1 MMSMSKDFQILK
13 EVDDI
18 MEEFWQ
24 TIQLIMIAI
33 AYIIVWHL
41 SGTGRQE
48 LARRKKEKEKAK
60 DTIKVVNYTAEEV
73 PQITDG
79 KPSAFTYVEPE
90 VQVPEVKKKKGGFVS
105 KEFLRAHL
113 AKQVVKD

>member
-1 MMSMSKDFQILK
+1 MMSTSKDFQILK
-13 EVDDI
+13 EVVDI
-18 MEEFWQ
+18 METFWQ
-24 TIQLIMIAI
+24 TVQLIVIAI

-48 LARRKKEKEKAK
+48 LARRKKEKAK
-60 DTIKVVNYTAEEV
+60 DTIKVVNHTAEEV

-90 VQVPEVKKKKGGFVS
+90 VEVPVAQKKKGGFVS
-105 KEFLRAHL
+105 KEFLKAHI

>member
-24 TIQLIMIAI
+24 TIELIIIAI

-48 LARRKKEKEKAK
+48 LARRKKEKAK